1 MAKKAE
7 PPMIA
12 SAAAVAAM
20 MPVSLLE
27 PVAAR
32 AGGASFDGR
41 PVAALTGATLTLLAV
56 WPGP

>member
-1 MAKKAE
+1 MNT
-7 PPMIA
+7 
-12 SAAAVAAM
+12 SAATVAAM

-27 PVAAR
+27 PAAAR
-32 AGGASFDGR
+32 SGDASFDGW